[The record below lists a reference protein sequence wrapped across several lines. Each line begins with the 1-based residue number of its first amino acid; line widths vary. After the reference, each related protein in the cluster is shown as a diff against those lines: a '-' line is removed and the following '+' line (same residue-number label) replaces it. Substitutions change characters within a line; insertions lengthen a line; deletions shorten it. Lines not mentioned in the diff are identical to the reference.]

1 MHSDFFDIRRRY
13 LERDIPNGQPYM
25 LNPVMTTGHTLEIFA
40 YAIHCENKINV
51 LAPKLNE
58 SDFISQLYA
67 GGVLQYPSLE

>member
-1 MHSDFFDIRRRY
+1 
-13 LERDIPNGQPYM
+13 M